1 MADPNSRFSK
11 WRTSL
16 TGQVLIRFWISLIV
30 FLSLIGGVQYRSLH
44 NYLYN
49 GIERSLL
56 QEFKSISSDSEQWLS
71 GGQTFPRNL
80 PDLNQGHLVLFYSP
94 TGALRVALNRKDTQT
109 NNLLGDKI
117 VLRDLIQQGE
127 SSRVIRT
134 LANGE
139 RMMLLFKPINRS
151 ANIKRPLLG
160 TVVLAAPL
168 TPADDA
174 LRQYLKLYFLTALGI
189 LFIGGLFTSYFLR
202 KPVEPLANISKISR
216 QIADGQYS
224 LRIPEEPAPAEIE
237 SLRIAL
243 NHMLDKLNSALKTE
257 QLAKEQMSRFISDAS
272 HELRTPLTSLRGF
285 LEILERSVEPDPG
298 TIKVAHQTMLK
309 ETERLIRMV
318 EDLLTMNRL
327 AQAKIE
333 ALPLSRSTNIQ
344 EIIPELL
351 PLLNSLSGSRRIEFQ
366 KADIPFPLEPD
377 ELKQI
382 LFNLVSNAIQ
392 YTPDNGQV
400 QVGGYETDDAVV
412 LSVSDDGDGI
422 SLSDQPFIFERFYR
436 GSSSRKDR
444 SKTGVGLGLAIVHD
458 VVQLRDG
465 QIHVKST
472 LDKGST
478 FLITFPKHSGNSQV
492 TDLQ

>member
-1 MADPNSRFSK
+1 MADGNNSFQK

-16 TGQVLIRFWISLIV
+16 TGQVLIRFWISLII
-30 FLSLIGGVQYRSLH
+30 FLTLIGGIQYRLLH

-49 GIERSLL
+49 GVESSLV
-56 QEFKSISSDSEQWLS
+56 QEFKSISSESEQWLS
-71 GGQTFPRNL
+71 GGQTLPRNL
-80 PDLNQGHLVLFYSP
+80 PDLNQGHLVLVYGP
-94 TGALRVALNRKDTQT
+94 TGELRVTLNRKDTQT
-109 NNLLGDKI
+109 ESILSEKI
-117 VLRDLIQQGE
+117 VLRDLIQQGG

-134 LANGE
+134 LASGE
-139 RMMLLFKPINRS
+139 RMMLLVKPINRP
-151 ANIKRPLLG
+151 ANLKHPLLG
-160 TVVLAAPL
+160 TIVLAAPL
-168 TPADDA
+168 SPVDDA
-174 LRQYLKLYFLTALGI
+174 LRQYLRLYLLTALSI

-202 KPVEPLANISKISR
+202 KPVQPLANIAKISR
-216 QIADGQYS
+216 QIAAGQYS
-224 LRIPEEPAPAEIE
+224 LRIPEEKAPAEIE

-243 NHMLDKLNSALKTE
+243 NQMLDKLNSALKTE
-257 QLAKEQMSRFISDAS
+257 QIAKEQMSRFISDAS

-333 ALPLSRSTNIQ
+333 DVPLSRSTYVQ

-351 PLLNSLSGSRRIEFQ
+351 PLLNSLSGSRLIEFQ
-366 KADIPFPLEPD
+366 KAEIPFPLEPD

-382 LFNLVSNAIQ
+382 LFNLVSNALQ
-392 YTPDNGQV
+392 YTSDNGQIHI
-400 QVGGYETDDAVV
+400 GSYETSEAVV
-412 LSVSDDGDGI
+412 LSVSDDGEGI
-422 SLSDQPFIFERFYR
+422 APSDQPFLFERFYR

-458 VVQLRDG
+458 IVQLRNG
-465 QIHVKST
+465 EIQVNST
-472 LDKGST
+472 LNQGST
-478 FLITFPKHSGNSQV
+478 FLITFPKLSANSQV
-492 TDLQ
+492 TDLK